1 LMKLLRLRSQMP
13 SNNWSKQVELFTHNY
28 DRIGVCRRYCG
39 RKFSNFKCLQG
50 WSSDQPFYLSARPLY
65 LPFSTA
71 FDSIQPMLKI
81 RLQRV
86 GRKHE
91 PSFRL
96 VLTDSK
102 NGPKS
107 GKYQEVLG
115 HFDTRRDNKAEQF
128 DLARVKHWMGM
139 GAQVSDTVH
148 NFLVEKK
155 IIEGKKVNKL
165 PRKSPIKKEEA
176 KAEGDKKATA
186 APAAAAEAKVETAP
200 EKKAEAKPEAVAAP
214 AV

>member
-1 LMKLLRLRSQMP
+1 
-13 SNNWSKQVELFTHNY
+13 
-28 DRIGVCRRYCG
+28 
-39 RKFSNFKCLQG
+39 
-50 WSSDQPFYLSARPLY
+50 
-65 LPFSTA
+65 
-71 FDSIQPMLKI
+71 MLKI

-115 HFDTRRDNKAEQF
+115 HFDTRRDNKPEQF
-128 DLARVKHWMGM
+128 DLARVKHWMSQ

-155 IIEGKKVNKL
+155 VIEGKKINKL

-176 KAEGDKKATA
+176 KVEGDKKAAA
-186 APAAAAEAKVETAP
+186 APAAKEAAPEAKVE
-200 EKKAEAKPEAVAAP
+200 AKPIEAVAFCL
-214 AV
+214 V

>member
-1 LMKLLRLRSQMP
+1 
-13 SNNWSKQVELFTHNY
+13 
-28 DRIGVCRRYCG
+28 
-39 RKFSNFKCLQG
+39 
-50 WSSDQPFYLSARPLY
+50 
-65 LPFSTA
+65 
-71 FDSIQPMLKI
+71 MLKI

-107 GKYQEVLG
+107 GKYLEVLG
-115 HFDTRRDNKAEQF
+115 WYDVRRDNKAEQF
-128 DLARVKHWMGM
+128 DTVRIKHWISQ
-139 GAQVSDTVH
+139 GAQLSDTVH

-155 IIEGKKVNKL
+155 VIDGKKINKL

-176 KAEGDKKATA
+176 KTEAAA
-186 APAAAAEAKVETAP
+186 PAVAPAAAPATPPAETA
-200 EKKAEAKPEAVAAP
+200 AA
-214 AV
+214 

>member
-1 LMKLLRLRSQMP
+1 
-13 SNNWSKQVELFTHNY
+13 
-28 DRIGVCRRYCG
+28 
-39 RKFSNFKCLQG
+39 
-50 WSSDQPFYLSARPLY
+50 
-65 LPFSTA
+65 
-71 FDSIQPMLKI
+71 MLKI

-115 HFDTRRDNKAEQF
+115 WYDVRRDNKAEQF
-128 DLARVKHWMGM
+128 DTERVKYWMSK

-155 IIEGKKVNKL
+155 IVEGKKINKL

-176 KAEGDKKATA
+176 KVEGTKKAETA
-186 APAAAAEAKVETAP
+186 KVEAKSEAAPETKAEATKPAEAKAETPVPATKEAAAPVTEVKVEAKAETAPAPAA
-200 EKKAEAKPEAVAAP
+200 
-214 AV
+214 